1 MEYKVLH
8 YVREYGAL
16 ELKRSYQ
23 RNLVL
28 GTTISAAFLMI
39 ATLGLGFLEHT
50 GNDSNERRIVVVRTL
65 AQLVSPPPPPVLG
78 ESPSSGQTLPG
89 GSFQSIPKAH
99 ETKKLS
105 KGRYYGEI
113 FGMVYD
119 VSAAGTLAGGDSS
132 GYIRIDVPSIKS
144 LAKITL
150 VDTDR
155 MPECINAVLPP
166 YPESAKKDRIE
177 GEVWLQ
183 VLVDEHGDVGEV
195 RVLRKS
201 SSDVGFEQAAMDAAL
216 KWKYRPAVYNRK
228 PVAVWIMYTLTFRL
242 TSTNQNHVSYQGVP
256 QLYCEPPDRRV

>member
-1 MEYKVLH
+1 MAGYL
-8 YVREYGAL
+8 REYGAL

-23 RNLVL
+23 RNLSWGIV
-28 GTTISAAFLMI
+28 ISSAFLII
-39 ATLGLGFLEHT
+39 ATFGLGYLDGT
-50 GNDSNERRIVVVRTL
+50 SNDSDGRRIVVVRTL

-89 GSFQSIPKAH
+89 GFFQSVPKAH
-99 ETKKLS
+99 ETKRLS
-105 KGRYYGEI
+105 KGRYHGEI

-119 VSAAGTLAGGDSS
+119 VSVAGALAGGDSS
-132 GYIRIDVPSIKS
+132 GYIHIGVPSIKS
-144 LAKITL
+144 LAKIIL

-155 MPECINAVLPP
+155 MPECISAVLPP

-201 SSDVGFEQAAMDAAL
+201 NSDVGFEQAAMDAAL

-228 PVAVWIMYTLTFRL
+228 PVAVWIMYTLSFRL
-242 TSTNQNHVSYQGVP
+242 SSTNQKHVFYQGTS
-256 QLYCEPPDRRV
+256 QLFCITPKLGG

>member
-1 MEYKVLH
+1 MGGYL
-8 YVREYGAL
+8 REYGAL

-28 GTTISAAFLMI
+28 GTTISAAFLI
-39 ATLGLGFLEHT
+39 IVTFGLGFLDRPD
-50 GNDSNERRIVVVRTL
+50 NDSNGRRIVVVRTL

-78 ESPSSGQTLPG
+78 ESPSSGQSMIG
-89 GSFQSIPKAH
+89 GSFQSVPKAH
-99 ETKKLS
+99 ETKRLS

-119 VSAAGTLAGGDSS
+119 MSAAGALAGGDSS
-132 GYIRIDVPSIKS
+132 GYIHIGVPSIKS

-155 MPECINAVLPP
+155 MPECISAVLPP

-183 VLVDEHGDVGEV
+183 VLVDENGDVGEV
-195 RVLRKS
+195 RVIRKS
-201 SSDVGFEQAAMDAAL
+201 SSEVGFEQAAMDAAF

-228 PVAVWIMYTLTFRL
+228 PVAVWIMYTLKFRL
-242 TSTNQNHVSYQGVP
+242 TPTDQEHAGVHGNSAIR
-256 QLYCEPPDRRV
+256 PPRLEG